1 MKRRLLILRHA
12 KSDRDGDAAQDF
24 DRPLSNRGHRD
35 APRTGAWLK
44 TQGLKPD
51 LILSSPAAR
60 ARETA
65 IAIADALGLAR
76 RDVVEDERL
85 YLASLDTLLE
95 VLAATPVKTGAVLLV
110 GHNPG
115 LDALVEYLAADPPA
129 RTAAGKLMTTA
140 AVAWFETDDPWRK
153 LEPGGGRLV
162 ALMRPKEQ

>member
-12 KSDRDGDAAQDF
+12 KSDRDGVTARDF
-24 DRPLSNRGHRD
+24 DRPLSKRGHRD
-35 APRTGAWLK
+35 APRIGAWLK
-44 TQGLKPD
+44 AQGLKPD
-51 LILSSPAAR
+51 LILSSPAVR

-65 IAIADALGLAR
+65 IAVADALGLAR
-76 RDVVEDERL
+76 KDIVEDERL

-95 VLAATPVKTGAVLLV
+95 VLAVTPAKTGAVLLV

-115 LDALVEYLAADPPA
+115 LDTLVEYLAADPPA
-129 RTAAGKLMTTA
+129 RTGAGKLMTTA
-140 AVAWFETDDPWRK
+140 AVAWFETDDPWRR